1 MMGRRDPQRC
11 LFDARTLP
19 HRVPEDSYYGQ
30 MAAVNDVLFGD
41 EDLEEMYCP
50 DNGRPSLPPPL
61 MSGVT
66 LLQLHDDVSD
76 GEAVQRTMFDL
87 RWKVALGLPL
97 DFPGFDPSSLVN
109 FRKRLVQHGKERYAF
124 DRFIAVGRAAGFIP
138 DKVTLLTDT
147 TWAKGA
153 GAVQNTYTLIRKAVR
168 KLLKQLGYATPR
180 KRRGL
185 SPQVEALV
193 TTYVRRNRKADI
205 DWSDPQQR
213 AAQLKELVQDAEAV
227 LELAADEQ
235 SDDAEMLASAWL
247 LAKILGDDI
256 VLDEQGDPQLGQG
269 TAPDRIISVTDP
281 EMRHGRKSRAHR
293 FDGFKVSVSSDL
305 TSDMILDIADVT
317 AAGSD
322 GQHLLPTVRRTEAQS
337 GVTVERVVGDGAY
350 GSGQNLEACA
360 QRTDHPIDLLTPC
373 RRPADPEVHK
383 WAFRIDRKA
392 KTATCPEGVTV
403 SGRDRHD
410 PEGRPFLLF
419 HFPRER
425 CESCPLFERCVRSKI
440 RGRSVRTSP
449 YETYL
454 QAQRERQDTA
464 EFQALYRRRSLV
476 ERVIAELVFRGLR
489 RTRYL
494 GQSKRQLQRLWM
506 AAVVNLKRLFRLAET
521 RMTDLRPLLAQQR
534 PCMAGPPSSA
544 YAAVAG

>member
-1 MMGRRDPQRC
+1 MMGRRDPQRS

-19 HRVPEDSYYGQ
+19 HRVPQDSLYGQ
-30 MAAVNDVLFGD
+30 MGAVNDVLFGD
-41 EDLEEMYCP
+41 DDLEEMYCP
-50 DNGRPSLPPPL
+50 DNGRPSLAPPL

-76 GEAVQRTMFDL
+76 REAVQRTMFDL

-153 GAVQNTYTLIRKAVR
+153 GAVQNTYTLIRKAIR
-168 KLLKQLGYATPR
+168 KLLKDLGYATPP

-185 SPQVEALV
+185 SPQIQALV
-193 TTYVRRNRKADI
+193 TTYVRRKRKADI

-213 AAQLKELVQDAEAV
+213 AAQLKHLVEDAEA
-227 LELAADEQ
+227 LLQLAADEA
-235 SDDAEMLASAWL
+235 SDDAEVLASAWL
-247 LAKILGDDI
+247 LTKILGDDI
-256 VLDEQGDPQLGQG
+256 VHDEQGDPQLGEG
-269 TAPDRIISVTDP
+269 TAPGRIISVTDP
-281 EMRHGRKSRAHR
+281 EMRHGRKSKARR

-305 TSDMILDIADVT
+305 SSDMILDISDVT
-317 AAGSD
+317 ATGSD
-322 GQHLLPTVRRTEAQS
+322 GQHLLASVRRTEAQT

-360 QRTDHPIDLLTPC
+360 QHTDQPIDLVTPC
-373 RRPADPEVHK
+373 LRPADPEVHK
-383 WAFRIDRKA
+383 SAFEIDLAA
-392 KTATCPEGVTV
+392 KTATCPQGITV
-403 SGRDRHD
+403 SGQDRYD
-410 PEGRPFLLF
+410 RQGRPFLAF
-419 HFPRER
+419 QFPRAR

-440 RGRSVRTSP
+440 HGRSVRTSP
-449 YETYL
+449 YEIYL
-454 QAQRERQDTA
+454 RSQRERQETA

-476 ERVIAELVFRGLR
+476 ERVIAELVFHGLR

-521 RMTDLRPLLAQQR
+521 KTIDLRMLMAHQQ
-534 PCMAGPPSSA
+534 PCWAGLPPSA
-544 YAAVAG
+544 RAATGG